1 MNRMFIKHYGYTP
14 KEYRRR
20 IGAEQVEVKQV
31 IHETETIYSVSD
43 SVKAIDDFAA
53 RFKELEAKG
62 ITFKRD

>member
-1 MNRMFIKHYGYTP
+1 MFIKHYGYTP

-43 SVKAIDDFAA
+43 SVKALDDFKNA
-53 RFKELEAKG
+53 FEE
-62 ITFKRD
+62 IEKRKA